1 MLVITRR
8 EGEEVVIGDPAN
20 PLGIVRVASIKG
32 DRVRLA
38 FAFPREI
45 DVHRREVA
53 DQILAA
59 QPTGPAVVGTILPA
73 AGEAQ

>member
-20 PLGIVRVASIKG
+20 PMGVVRVAAVRG

-45 DVHRREVA
+45 DVHRREVQE
-53 DQILAA
+53 QILAA
-59 QPTGPAVVGTILPA
+59 KPPVVGQIRPTGA
-73 AGEAQ
+73 EAT

>member
-8 EGEEVVIGDPAN
+8 EGEEVGIGDPDS
-20 PLGIVRVASIKG
+20 PIVTVRVAAIKR

-45 DVHRREVA
+45 DC
-53 DQILAA
+53 D
-59 QPTGPAVVGTILPA
+59 
-73 AGEAQ
+73 

>member
-8 EGEEVVIGDPAN
+8 EGEEVVIGDPAS
-20 PLGIVRVASIKG
+20 PIGVIRVATIRG

-38 FAFPREI
+38 LAFPREI

-53 DQILAA
+53 DEILASRPPVVA
-59 QPTGPAVVGTILPA
+59 SIRPAG
-73 AGEAQ
+73 GEAT